1 MNFDRAANPW
11 GKYVEEISMRLM
23 EFLSADELAQ
33 LDRLIFGSVWKA
45 LATYQ
50 QQRATLRQQQ
60 MQGMAQS
67 KPAATQRKKH
77 FSRKVKRPPH
87 AAPPRQLPKPK
98 PVLKNP
104 VPPPAAP
111 VQYNPVKAPKPLPE
125 PTRAAVVQPNINPQ
139 EHINLPPDMDQ
150 RGRAMLPKSK
160 RGPNIWDLVNM
171 D

>member
-1 MNFDRAANPW
+1 
-11 GKYVEEISMRLM
+11 MRLV

-33 LDRLIFGSVWKA
+33 LDRLIFSGVWRA
-45 LATYQ
+45 MTTYQ
-50 QQRATLRQQQ
+50 QQRVTLRQQKTQ
-60 MQGMAQS
+60 SMAQL
-67 KPAATQRKKH
+67 KPAVTQRKNQLA
-77 FSRKVKRPPH
+77 RKAKRATY

-98 PVLKNP
+98 AVVKNP
-104 VPPPAAP
+104 ASPTVAP
-111 VQYNPVKAPKPLPE
+111 VNYTPIKAPKPLPA

-160 RGPNIWDLVNM
+160 RGPNIWDLVDM

>member
-1 MNFDRAANPW
+1 
-11 GKYVEEISMRLM
+11 MRLV

-33 LDRLIFGSVWKA
+33 LDRLIFGGVWKA

-60 MQGMAQS
+60 TQGMAQL
-67 KPAATQRKKH
+67 KPLANQRKKQLAH
-77 FSRKVKRPPH
+77 NVKRAPH
-87 AAPPRQLPKPK
+87 VAPPRQLPKPNPAVKK
-98 PVLKNP
+98 PA
-104 VPPPAAP
+104 PPLAAP
-111 VQYNPVKAPKPLPE
+111 IQYNPVKAPKPLPA

-160 RGPNIWDLVNM
+160 RGPNIWDLVDM